1 MKVLYYYWMQD
12 NDCNSRGGGVQV
24 YLKNIIDY
32 LKKSDDTE
40 IFTLSS
46 GIAYDGKKKCRV
58 EKLSDEDG
66 VKRFQIINSPMLA
79 PSKSSFYEQD
89 IYLNDEIV
97 KNVFRNFL
105 LAVGGVDVI
114 HFHSFEGLTQKVWE
128 LKEEFPETKFIFS
141 LHNYQCFC
149 PQVNLWKNDSVCCDD
164 FHCGADCISCLG
176 AYPGSASFRKYYILD
191 YYLRKFGMGK
201 YSKPLLN
208 QTKQIYKKLKHSE
221 VSEETVMEDKSVAD
235 MFLAFRQKNVQYMN
249 RYADAV
255 LCVSKRVKDIA
266 VRMGIKEEIAKVGY
280 IGTAFA
286 DRQAFESKYPY
297 NDGVLKMA
305 YMGYMRRDKGFYFL
319 LETLEKMDSSIA
331 KNLAIVVAAKF
342 EDPEAVERILALKT
356 KLADVILYDGY
367 THKQI
372 PEILKGVHIGIVP
385 VLWEDNLPQVAI
397 EFSAMGIPVLAA
409 DRGGASELSGSKYFV
424 FESGNSAD
432 FTKKIRQIMRFPE
445 SRKEYYR
452 EKMRLITMREHCDM
466 LMELYCEETTRK
478 SFARPDMTP
487 KKR

>member
-12 NDCNSRGGGVQV
+12 NDRNSRGGGVQV

-32 LKKSDDTE
+32 LKKSDDME

-66 VKRFQIINSPMLA
+66 VKRFQIVNSPMLA

-89 IYLNDEIV
+89 IYLNDETV
-97 KNVFRNFL
+97 KNVFRKFL
-105 LAVGGVDVI
+105 RAIGGVDVI
-114 HFHSFEGLTQKVWE
+114 HFQSFEGLTQKVWE

-164 FHCGADCISCLG
+164 FHCGSDCVSCLG

-208 QTKQIYKKLKHSE
+208 QTKQIYKKLKPSKA
-221 VSEETVMEDKSVAD
+221 SEEAATVDKFAVPVDKTAAD
-235 MFLAFRQKNVQYMN
+235 MFSAFRQKNVQYIN

-266 VRMGIKEEIAKVGY
+266 VRMGIKEEIAKVSY

-286 DRQAFESKYPY
+286 EHQATESRYPY
-297 NDGVLKMA
+297 TGGILKMA

-331 KNLAIVVAAKF
+331 ENLAIVVAAKF
-342 EDPEAVERILALKT
+342 EDPAAVERFRALKQ
-356 KLADVILYDGY
+356 KLADVTLYDGY

-372 PEILKGVHIGIVP
+372 PEILKGVHVGIVP

-424 FESGNSAD
+424 FESENSDD
-432 FTKKIRQIMRFPE
+432 FTRKIREIMRSPGNGGG
-445 SRKEYYR
+445 YWR
-452 EKMRLITMREHCDM
+452 EKMRLITMREHCEM
-466 LMELYCEETTRK
+466 LMKIYE
-478 SFARPDMTP
+478 
-487 KKR
+487 KK